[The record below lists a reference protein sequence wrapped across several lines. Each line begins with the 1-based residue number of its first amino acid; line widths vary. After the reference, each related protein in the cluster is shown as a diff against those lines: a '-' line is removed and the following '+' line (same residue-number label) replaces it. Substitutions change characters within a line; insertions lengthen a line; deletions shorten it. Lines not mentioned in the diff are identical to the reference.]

1 MRAHCIL
8 GGLVLTCIVLPRP
21 ISSPRSIRPSRYVVR
36 CVPLWACAYL
46 LQICAVGS
54 WQYIK
59 YTFAN
64 ECSHMLCISGERLH
78 VSILSERPTICG
90 RCRFPQH

>member
-1 MRAHCIL
+1 M
-8 GGLVLTCIVLPRP
+8 
-21 ISSPRSIRPSRYVVR
+21 YKVR
-36 CVPLWACAYL
+36 TALRCAAEPCAYL

-78 VSILSERPTICG
+78 VSILSERPIICC